1 MATTKVTKK
10 RTRKDGKAKGMARK
24 RIPVKKRTIII
35 VIKK

>member
-1 MATTKVTKK
+1 MATAKVTKR

-24 RIPVKKRTIII
+24 RIPVKKKIVIL

>member
-1 MATTKVTKK
+1 MATTKVTKR

-24 RIPVKKRTIII
+24 KIPVKKKTIIL